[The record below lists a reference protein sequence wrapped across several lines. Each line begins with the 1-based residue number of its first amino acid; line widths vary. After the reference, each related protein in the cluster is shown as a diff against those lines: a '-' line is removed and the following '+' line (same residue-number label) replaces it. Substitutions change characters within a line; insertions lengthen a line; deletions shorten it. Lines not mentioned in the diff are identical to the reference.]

1 MNLDSNIHLTA
12 PKTALDSYH
21 TYSKF
26 FRVLDSDNSVV
37 YDRSHLGEAVY
48 SPLYR
53 NLPGWW
59 VFDMES
65 YIAWR
70 PDIKLI
76 LLTTDNFNMIPRD
89 GLNIKE
95 NNEEYEQK
103 KFEEAFNKSKIQDK
117 RIVKVNNGNEFRLIE
132 DIIKEILS

>member
-1 MNLDSNIHLTA
+1 MSLDLNIHLTA

-21 TYSKF
+21 MYSKF
-26 FRVLDSDNSVV
+26 FRTLDCDNSVV
-37 YDRSHLGEAVY
+37 YDRGHLGEIVY
-48 SPLYR
+48 SPIYR

-70 PDIKLI
+70 PELTLI
-76 LLTTDNFNMIPRD
+76 LLTTDNFEMIPRD

-103 KFEEAFNKSKIQDK
+103 KFVEAFKKSKIKDK
-117 RIVKVNNGNEFRLIE
+117 RIVKVNHGTKFRDLE
-132 DIIKEILS
+132 DIIKDIL

>member
-1 MNLDSNIHLTA
+1 MNLDLNIHLTA

-21 TYSKF
+21 MYAKF
-26 FRVLDSDNSVV
+26 FRTLDSDNSVV

-70 PDIKLI
+70 PEIKLI
-76 LLTTDNFNMIPRD
+76 LLTTDNFNMIPHD

-103 KFEEAFNKSKIQDK
+103 KFIEAFNKSKIKDK
-117 RIVKVNNGNEFRLIE
+117 RIIKVNNGNNFRPIE
-132 DIIKEILS
+132 EIIKDIL